1 MKVIPIIGNDD
12 SFLYRFLVSSRF
24 RVARH
29 TTVVVALFVIACNLV
44 LFSCQGYI
52 EMLGKWIYLL
62 IFNMFLLYGGIFYFN
77 LLYLVPRYLLKQ
89 RYLTYILSLSGAL
102 IIVFIFQATQEYIV
116 SDIFSVPNIYVGYS
130 KVAFVMDYLSSF
142 PLTLLSIMGGGMT
155 VLLRLWILENQ
166 RVMQLEKIRLQSEI
180 EHLKEQISPSM
191 LFRVLHY
198 SGEQALVNPGK
209 ASEMLMKLSQILRYQ
224 LYDCNR
230 EKVLLNTE
238 IKFLSNYLELE
249 QLVSNKF
256 DFHMSASGE
265 TGRTFVFP
273 LLFIPFIQYTV
284 KQIEIQEEQSASIEV
299 HLQAE
304 DETIL
309 FNCQVSMPCLEPEQ
323 ELNKIR
329 QRLDLQ
335 YGENYRLE
343 LTGQNIQLELKG
355 GGK

>member
-1 MKVIPIIGNDD
+1 MKVIPIIGNDN

-29 TTVVVALFVIACNLV
+29 ITVIVALLVIACNLV

-52 EMLGKWIYLL
+52 EMLGKWTYLL
-62 IFNMFLLYGGIFYFN
+62 IFNMFLLYGSIFYFN

-89 RYLTYILSLSGAL
+89 RYLTYILSLSTAL
-102 IIVFIFQATQEYIV
+102 IVVFIFQATQEYIV

-198 SGEQALVNPGK
+198 SSCCRGRHCGRAAAPPGDQ
-209 ASEMLMKLSQILRYQ
+209 LSAAGG
-224 LYDCNR
+224 YDR
-230 EKVLLNTE
+230 LGRG
-238 IKFLSNYLELE
+238 
-249 QLVSNKF
+249 
-256 DFHMSASGE
+256 DHPHA
-265 TGRTFVFP
+265 GRT
-273 LLFIPFIQYTV
+273 
-284 KQIEIQEEQSASIEV
+284 AG
-299 HLQAE
+299 
-304 DETIL
+304 DRD
-309 FNCQVSMPCLEPEQ
+309 QVCGLHCPARPDDPGRGPAR
-323 ELNKIR
+323 KDPDPR
-329 QRLDLQ
+329 
-335 YGENYRLE
+335 
-343 LTGQNIQLELKG
+343 
-355 GGK
+355 

>member
-1 MKVIPIIGNDD
+1 MKVIPIIGNDN

-29 TTVVVALFVIACNLV
+29 ITVIVALLVIACNLV

-52 EMLGKWIYLL
+52 EMLGKWTYLL
-62 IFNMFLLYGGIFYFN
+62 IFNMFLLYGSIFYFN

-89 RYLTYILSLSGAL
+89 RYLTYILSLSTAL
-102 IIVFIFQATQEYIV
+102 IVVFIFQATQEYIV

-142 PLTLLSIMGGGMT
+142 PLTLLSIMT

-209 ASEMLMKLSQILRYQ
+209 ASKMLMKLSQILRYQ

-238 IKFLSNYLELE
+238 ISPIIWNWNNLSPANLI
-249 QLVSNKF
+249 S
-256 DFHMSASGE
+256 
-265 TGRTFVFP
+265 T
-273 LLFIPFIQYTV
+273 
-284 KQIEIQEEQSASIEV
+284 
-299 HLQAE
+299 
-304 DETIL
+304 
-309 FNCQVSMPCLEPEQ
+309 
-323 ELNKIR
+323 
-329 QRLDLQ
+329 
-335 YGENYRLE
+335 
-343 LTGQNIQLELKG
+343 
-355 GGK
+355 

>member
-1 MKVIPIIGNDD
+1 MKVIPIIGNDN

-29 TTVVVALFVIACNLV
+29 ITVIVALLVIACNLV

-52 EMLGKWIYLL
+52 EMWGSGP
-62 IFNMFLLYGGIFYFN
+62 IFLSSHMFLLYGSIFYFN
-77 LLYLVPRYLLKQ
+77 FALSCTRYLLKQ
-89 RYLTYILSLSGAL
+89 RYLTYILFLSTAL
-102 IIVFIFQATQEYIV
+102 IVVFIFQATQEYIV
-116 SDIFSVPNIYVGYS
+116 SDIFSVPNIYVDTLKCICDG
-130 KVAFVMDYLSSF
+130 LSFLF
-142 PLTLLSIMGGGMT
+142 PINAPQYHGRWHDCLTAALDT
-155 VLLRLWILENQ
+155 ENQ

-209 ASEMLMKLSQILRYQ
+209 ASKMLMKLSQILRYQ

-230 EKVLLNTE
+230 EKVLLHTE
-238 IKFLSNYLELE
+238 IKFLTNYLELE
-249 QLVSNKF
+249 QLVSGKF
-256 DFHMSASGE
+256 DFHMNASGE

-284 KQIEIQEEQSASIEV
+284 KQIETQEEHPASIDI
-299 HLQAE
+299 HLHAE
-304 DETIL
+304 DENIQ
-309 FNCQVSMPCLEPEQ
+309 FNCQVSIPCLEPEQ

-343 LTGQNIQLELKG
+343 LTGQSIQLELKG

>member
-1 MKVIPIIGNDD
+1 MKVIPIIGNDN

-29 TTVVVALFVIACNLV
+29 ITVIVALLVIACNLV

-52 EMLGKWIYLL
+52 EMLGKWTYLL
-62 IFNMFLLYGGIFYFN
+62 IFNMFLLYGSIFYFN

-89 RYLTYILSLSGAL
+89 RYLTYILSLSTAL
-102 IIVFIFQATQEYIV
+102 IVVFIFQATQEYIV

-209 ASEMLMKLSQILRYQ
+209 ASKMLMKLSQILRYQ

-238 IKFLSNYLELE
+238 IKFLTNYLELE
-249 QLVSNKF
+249 QLVSSKF
-256 DFHMSASGE
+256 DFHMNASGE

-284 KQIEIQEEQSASIEV
+284 KQIETQEEHPASIDI
-299 HLQAE
+299 HLHAE
-304 DETIL
+304 DENIQ
-309 FNCQVSMPCLEPEQ
+309 FNCQVSIPCLEPEQ

-343 LTGQNIQLELKG
+343 LTGQSIQLELKG